1 MADNAG
7 LVGLLL
13 EQHQLRPP
21 PPAAAASR
29 APAQI
34 TSKATRPLL
43 LATAKND
50 VVDVQ
55 KGASSAAASFSRSSS
70 SSSSRAPA
78 PTVSPTTTACP
89 FLQRCFF
96 CHGELADGRDI
107 YMYRS
112 VVFSARDGA
121 GRTIYIAAGFA
132 CDYCWLLLST
142 YWQWRACRG
151 ERAFCSEE
159 CRCRHILAEEDDDDT
174 TSVGVVAA
182 AAAADCS
189 TQLRHRALAAS
200 FTFWGGGRPS
210 GRAGR
215 PPIEDWYG
223 GPACHRR
230 LAVEEAT
237 MFITLSQIPCPNTP
251 RDGCVTDSRLI

>member
-1 MADNAG
+1 MADNNAG

-55 KGASSAAASFSRSSS
+55 KGASSAAASFGRFS

-78 PTVSPTTTACP
+78 PTVSLTTACP

-112 VVFSARDGA
+112 VVFSARDG
-121 GRTIYIAAGFA
+121 RRPYNIY
-132 CDYCWLLLST
+132 S
-142 YWQWRACRG
+142 CR
-151 ERAFCSEE
+151 F
-159 CRCRHILAEEDDDDT
+159 
-174 TSVGVVAA
+174 
-182 AAAADCS
+182 
-189 TQLRHRALAAS
+189 
-200 FTFWGGGRPS
+200 
-210 GRAGR
+210 
-215 PPIEDWYG
+215 
-223 GPACHRR
+223 R
-230 LAVEEAT
+230 L
-237 MFITLSQIPCPNTP
+237 
-251 RDGCVTDSRLI
+251 

>member
-21 PPAAAASR
+21 AAAAASR
-29 APAQI
+29 TPAQI
-34 TSKATRPLL
+34 TSKATRPL

-70 SSSSRAPA
+70 SSSSRAQA

-107 YMYRS
+107 YMYR
-112 VVFSARDGA
+112 
-121 GRTIYIAAGFA
+121 
-132 CDYCWLLLST
+132 
-142 YWQWRACRG
+142 G

-174 TSVGVVAA
+174 TTSVGVVEA

-189 TQLRHRALAAS
+189 TQLRHQALAAS
-200 FTFWGGGRPS
+200 FTF
-210 GRAGR
+210 
-215 PPIEDWYG
+215 
-223 GPACHRR
+223 
-230 LAVEEAT
+230 
-237 MFITLSQIPCPNTP
+237 
-251 RDGCVTDSRLI
+251 

>member
-21 PPAAAASR
+21 AAAAASR

-70 SSSSRAPA
+70 YSYSSLAPA

-112 VVFSARDGA
+112 VV
-121 GRTIYIAAGFA
+121 
-132 CDYCWLLLST
+132 
-142 YWQWRACRG
+142 
-151 ERAFCSEE
+151 
-159 CRCRHILAEEDDDDT
+159 
-174 TSVGVVAA
+174 
-182 AAAADCS
+182 
-189 TQLRHRALAAS
+189 
-200 FTFWGGGRPS
+200 
-210 GRAGR
+210 
-215 PPIEDWYG
+215 
-223 GPACHRR
+223 
-230 LAVEEAT
+230 
-237 MFITLSQIPCPNTP
+237 
-251 RDGCVTDSRLI
+251 

>member
-21 PPAAAASR
+21 PPAAAASASR

-55 KGASSAAASFSRSSS
+55 KGASSAAASFSRFS

-78 PTVSPTTTACP
+78 PTVSLTTACP

-96 CHGELADGRDI
+96 CHGELSDGRDI
-107 YMYRS
+107 YMY
-112 VVFSARDGA
+112 
-121 GRTIYIAAGFA
+121 
-132 CDYCWLLLST
+132 
-142 YWQWRACRG
+142 RG

-174 TSVGVVAA
+174 TTSVGVV

-189 TQLRHRALAAS
+189 TQLRHQALAAS
-200 FTFWGGGRPS
+200 FTF
-210 GRAGR
+210 
-215 PPIEDWYG
+215 
-223 GPACHRR
+223 
-230 LAVEEAT
+230 
-237 MFITLSQIPCPNTP
+237 
-251 RDGCVTDSRLI
+251 

>member
-21 PPAAAASR
+21 AAAAASR
-29 APAQI
+29 TPAQI
-34 TSKATRPLL
+34 TSKATRPL

-70 SSSSRAPA
+70 SSSSRAQA

-112 VVFSARDGA
+112 VVFSARDG
-121 GRTIYIAAGFA
+121 RRPYNIY
-132 CDYCWLLLST
+132 S
-142 YWQWRACRG
+142 CR
-151 ERAFCSEE
+151 F
-159 CRCRHILAEEDDDDT
+159 
-174 TSVGVVAA
+174 
-182 AAAADCS
+182 
-189 TQLRHRALAAS
+189 
-200 FTFWGGGRPS
+200 
-210 GRAGR
+210 
-215 PPIEDWYG
+215 
-223 GPACHRR
+223 R
-230 LAVEEAT
+230 L
-237 MFITLSQIPCPNTP
+237 
-251 RDGCVTDSRLI
+251 